1 MSDNN
6 ILNGL
11 AEYFRRS
18 GRNLADLPGK
28 LSENLSDAGS
38 RAGGALADVA
48 DRVPHVA
55 FAQDGL
61 KTLNGVMTG
70 YDTPYYGDDEI
81 SAAREQFDREPRSTT
96 SRLSELLRYMPG
108 AGWAP
113 PAAKAAQQAVK
124 SVVPND
130 LDEAK
135 AIMERFRQSRAE
147 NQGAN

>member
-11 AEYFRRS
+11 GEYLRRS
-18 GRNLADLPGK
+18 GRNLADLPGQ

-48 DRVPHVA
+48 NSVPHSQ
-55 FAQDGL
+55 FAQDGI

-81 SAAREQFDREPRSTT
+81 SAAREQFDREPRSNI
-96 SRLSELLRYMPG
+96 SRLSELLKY
-108 AGWAP
+108 
-113 PAAKAAQQAVK
+113 
-124 SVVPND
+124 
-130 LDEAK
+130 
-135 AIMERFRQSRAE
+135 
-147 NQGAN
+147 

>member
-1 MSDNN
+1 MSDSNV
-6 ILNGL
+6 LNGL

-18 GRNLADLPGK
+18 GRNLAGLPGQ
-28 LSENLSDAGS
+28 LSENLSGAGS
-38 RAGGALADVA
+38 QAGSALADVA
-48 DRVPHVA
+48 NSVPHVP
-55 FAQDGL
+55 FAQDGI

-81 SAAREQFDREPRSTT
+81 SAAREQFDREPRPTT

-108 AGWAP
+108 GGWAP

-147 NQGAN
+147 TQGVN